1 MGDSKSPHIFYRYFL
16 LRTHTSPLSHL
27 IFDVESTLPHHHHHH
42 HGARLGLI
50 LKLGDI
56 LF

>member
-1 MGDSKSPHIFYRYFL
+1 MGDSKSPHIFYLYFL

-27 IFDVESTLPHHHHHH
+27 IFDVESPLPHHHHH